1 MDDMIARR
9 GAELPETTPLFPL
22 AGALLLPG
30 GQLPL
35 NIFEPRYLR
44 MVDDALGGARSIA
57 MIQPRNGGADGGGA
71 DGGGEAGAEEP
82 LLYGVGCVGRITSF
96 SETDDGRYLIN
107 LTGVSRFRLAEE
119 LSTDTPY
126 RQARASYRAFPS
138 DVGSDPSAE
147 LVDRARLERAMRE
160 YLDSEGLKTDWEAVE
175 DAPTQG
181 LVVSLAMGCPFAP
194 NEKQALLE
202 AEDTRARAECLIALM
217 EMARGEN
224 TAETR
229 LQ

>member
-9 GAELPETTPLFPL
+9 GVELPDVAPLFPL

-44 MVDDALGGARSIA
+44 MVDDALAGARVIG
-57 MIQPRNGGADGGGA
+57 MIQPRNVAEGDGAGGDA
-71 DGGGEAGAEEP
+71 P

-107 LTGVSRFRLAEE
+107 LTGVRRFRLAQE
-119 LSTDTPY
+119 LSVDTPY
-126 RQARASYRAFPS
+126 RQGETDYGDFAGDIR
-138 DVGSDPSAE
+138 SDPSAE
-147 LVDRARLERAMRE
+147 LVDRTRLERAMRE
-160 YLDSEGLKTDWEAVE
+160 YLDSEGLKTDWDAVE

-217 EMARGEN
+217 EMARGED
-224 TAETR
+224 AGDTR